1 MLVTNPF
8 RLAVALLRNAALPAL
23 TCLALLCGQSADAAP
38 AAKRPASGSHSAALR
53 AKSFGPEATKTAA
66 RATVQQLPAHPGG
79 LPHYSVRPSP
89 GDSLSPRQKKS
100 RGESSPKEM
109 PQPIVA
115 LRGSTR
121 PTGSGEG
128 TSGNSSPSLPELHQ
142 GNDPRTWPPANNWP
156 QARPTLIQTRN
167 PSILPDLPQGADPRT
182 NPSDMLPK
190 KLEIPKLSQR
200 HDADSAA
207 YYPDWS
213 NPEWGRVRVL
223 IERYGRTLSQIEREV
238 DRHVVFTGRGW
249 GMEPTDRLRTLW
261 ELSDELS
268 GLIAQWA
275 IGQELE
281 VALRQPFGVGPLYL
295 FRKPNTDGQGNT
307 GQTRPHILRDGA
319 GGITDRGGSHQSSF
333 PLVPNGQ
340 QSNEGGSSGRREGAN
355 HPGYMAGNHPD
366 HESHGGERGSNQD
379 QNSSG
384 SGPTP
389 PEEHRITSTGPDA
402 SSSRQEPSTA
412 KETTK
417 KDNTSD
423 KKTPAEDVKKDP
435 MESQKK
441 QTQQAGLPADDG
453 SRGGNDVGGH
463 RPGRGARDN
472 RGGIQQMLNPELNAV
487 GTTTGADDAE
497 RPIVGRGGTTNPSGN
512 APSLNDLRG
521 RRGNNSGGAQV
532 PGPTEGVWWYLNG
545 TRGQPRQ

>member
-23 TCLALLCGQSADAAP
+23 TCLALLCGRSADAAP

-66 RATVQQLPAHPGG
+66 RPTVQQLPAHPGG
-79 LPHYSVRPSP
+79 LPHQSPRPSP
-89 GDSLSPRQKKS
+89 GDALPPRQTKS

-115 LRGSTR
+115 LRGSPR
-121 PTGSGEG
+121 PTGSGDRP
-128 TSGNSSPSLPELHQ
+128 SGNPSSS
-142 GNDPRTWPPANNWP
+142 D
-156 QARPTLIQTRN
+156 
-167 PSILPDLPQGADPRT
+167 PDLPRGADPRT
-182 NPSDMLPK
+182 NPSDTLPQK
-190 KLEIPKLSQR
+190 PEFPKLMQR
-200 HDADSAA
+200 HDVKVLPWVEGRGTPATAAEADRRLYEARRIRNRILESLRRGVHEGLYFEPPYRSDPYGTRQIWDQNDLPA
-207 YYPDWS
+207 
-213 NPEWGRVRVL
+213 L
-223 IERYGRTLSQIEREV
+223 EREIVELEILMQKFREAVIHGRTEPGPIRPMELFERP
-238 DRHVVFTGRGW
+238 RMTGIG
-249 GMEPTDRLRTLW
+249 E
-261 ELSDELS
+261 
-268 GLIAQWA
+268 WA
-275 IGQELE
+275 GITQGGT
-281 VALRQPFGVGPLYL
+281 PS
-295 FRKPNTDGQGNT
+295 GQG
-307 GQTRPHILRDGA
+307 G
-319 GGITDRGGSHQSSF
+319 F

-340 QSNEGGSSGRREGAN
+340 QSNQGGSSGRREGAN
-355 HPGYMAGNHPD
+355 HLGNLAVNHPD

-441 QTQQAGLPADDG
+441 QTQQTGLPTEDG
-453 SRGGNDVGGH
+453 SSGGNDVGGH
-463 RPGRGARDN
+463 DPRRVARDN
-472 RGGIQQMLNPELNAV
+472 RGGLQQLLNPDLRAV
-487 GTTTGADDAE
+487 GTTTGADDAA

-512 APSLNDLRG
+512 DSSNLNDVRG
-521 RRGNNSGGAQV
+521 RRGNNSRGAQV
-532 PGPTEGVWWYLNG
+532 PGPTEGLWWYLNG